1 MNTKNIPYIPYC
13 QIVEENEAKQAFEKG
28 FKIHAYWKA
37 KKYYEDS
44 LQMYNK
50 VKILLFNHSVEFEKN
65 IDFMKVKY
73 FPVVG
78 EIIFYKSPDKYPTPQ
93 EKAPYKQPT
102 LF

>member
-13 QIVEENEAKQAFEKG
+13 KIVEENEAKQAFENG
-28 FKIHAYWKA
+28 FKIHAYWKPR
-37 KKYYEDS
+37 KYYEDS

-50 VKILLFNHSVEFEKN
+50 VKILLFNPNRSFEDN
-65 IDFMKVKY
+65 IQFMKVKY

-78 EIIFYKSPDKYPTPQ
+78 EIIFYKSPDKYPIPQ
-93 EKAPYKQPT
+93 EKAPYTQPT

>member
-13 QIVEENEAKQAFEKG
+13 KIVDEIQAKEAFEKG

-50 VKILLFNHSVEFEKN
+50 VKILLFNHSKSFEDN
-65 IDFMKVKY
+65 VRYMKVKY

-78 EIIFYKSPDKYPTPQ
+78 EIIFYQSPDKYPIPQ
-93 EKAPYKQPT
+93 PKEAFTQPT